1 MTIYLLLH
9 LSLVCTIS
17 SLFEPKLS
25 FIWDVIIIF
34 QYFGNCGANGEL
46 LDKILTQKLALFPQL
61 LGGQRVQTLLKF
73 YIYKMSINSISVSFV
88 STQPLKHS
96 RNRSTLNTFEYRVY
110 DKPHFC
116 VVACLMEYLSRRS
129 NCAEH
134 KPNKPASP
142 DSIRRCIKGLFTDAK
157 ICDFTPHI
165 CRKASTSKV
174 MAINVNIEDT
184 LTKAAGKM
192 PTLSTD
198 FTIAT
203 SYIGQMTQ
211 TSKKL

>member
-1 MTIYLLLH
+1 M
-9 LSLVCTIS
+9 
-17 SLFEPKLS
+17 
-25 FIWDVIIIF
+25 IIIF
-34 QYFGNCGANGEL
+34 QYFENCGPNGEL

-116 VVACLMEYLSRRS
+116 VVACLIEYLSRRS

-134 KPNKPASP
+134 KKPNKPASP

-165 CRKASTSKV
+165 CHPDKGCWKNANTFYRFYHSDILYRANDADFQK
-174 MAINVNIEDT
+174 IIEV
-184 LTKAAGKM
+184 
-192 PTLSTD
+192 
-198 FTIAT
+198 
-203 SYIGQMTQ
+203 
-211 TSKKL
+211 